1 MKLANAWPLDLKS
14 QLTRK
19 DPEAGKDWGQKDKEE
34 TDWDVWMASLT
45 QWTWVWAKSGRWWRS
60 GKPRMLQSKG
70 SQRVRYNLV
79 TKQQQQKI
87 VLLSCLLF
95 MYLFYP
101 KKQTFLCSHTHDSI
115 IAVLGLYQYSVIVWY
130 YSLIYRFI
138 NYMCGWHVIILIVCA
153 SVCLSYMA
161 QSLKQ
166 S

>member
-1 MKLANAWPLDLKS
+1 M
-14 QLTRK
+14 
-19 DPEAGKDWGQKDKEE
+19 
-34 TDWDVWMASLT
+34 VSLT
-45 QWTWVWAKSGRWWRS
+45 QWTWVWAKSSRWWRS
-60 GKPRMLQSKG
+60 GKPGMLQSKG
-70 SQRVRYNLV
+70 SQRVRHNLV
-79 TKQQQQKI
+79 TKQQQQQKI

-95 MYLFYP
+95 MFLFYP
-101 KKQTFLCSHTHDSI
+101 KKQTFLYSHTHDSI
-115 IAVLGLYQYSVIVWY
+115 IAVLGLYQYYIIVWY